1 MLDAQPLCIFVL
13 MEPQIPLFS
22 DPASQHITLKDGE
35 LVYYPQFFS
44 LQEATSYLQALI
56 EKIVWQ
62 QESMKMYG
70 KEVLF
75 PRLMAWYGDA
85 GSTYAFSGT
94 TYTPQGWTE
103 ELLRIKERIEP
114 EAGVRF
120 NSVLLNR
127 YRNGKDSMGWHAD
140 DEPELGLNPVIAS
153 VNLGASRRF
162 MLRHQQAGLKYEL
175 ELQHGSLL
183 IMKGALQHHWQHQV
197 PKTTKVSGER
207 INLTFRVIQRVR

>member
-1 MLDAQPLCIFVL
+1 

-44 LQEATSYLQALI
+44 LQDATAYLRALT
-56 EKIVWQ
+56 EKIQWQ
-62 QESMKMYG
+62 QESMMMYG
-70 KEVLF
+70 KPVLF

-85 GSTYAFSGT
+85 GSTYAFSGK
-94 TYTPQGWTE
+94 TYTPEGWTD
-103 ELLRIKERIEP
+103 ELLKIKELIAP
-114 EAGVRF
+114 IAGVGF

-127 YRNGKDSMGWHAD
+127 YRDGKDSMGWHAD
-140 DEPELGLNPVIAS
+140 DEPELGRDPVIAS
-153 VNLGASRRF
+153 VNFGASRRF
-162 MLRHQQAGLKYEL
+162 MLRHKEAGLKYEL

-183 IMKGALQHHWQHQV
+183 IMKGPLQHHWQHQV

-207 INLTFRVIQRVR
+207 INLTFRVIQRMR